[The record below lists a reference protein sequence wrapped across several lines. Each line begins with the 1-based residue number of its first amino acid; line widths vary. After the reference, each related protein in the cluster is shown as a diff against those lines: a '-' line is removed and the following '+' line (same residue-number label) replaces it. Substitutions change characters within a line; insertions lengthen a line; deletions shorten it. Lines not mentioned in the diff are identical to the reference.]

1 MAQASVPESLAP
13 PQSSTPLN
21 STTNQHGGNQKKN
34 SVFIVQ
40 TFLYIDYSV
49 ELCLL
54 SCVNEKP
61 RGIVSN
67 LQLQLNA
74 ICQKGGA

>member
-21 STTNQHGGNQKKN
+21 STTNQHGGNQKK

>member
-13 PQSSTPLN
+13 PQSSTPHN
-21 STTNQHGGNQKKN
+21 STTNQHGGTQKK

-49 ELCLL
+49 ELCLNKL
-54 SCVNEKP
+54 
-61 RGIVSN
+61 R
-67 LQLQLNA
+67 
-74 ICQKGGA
+74 